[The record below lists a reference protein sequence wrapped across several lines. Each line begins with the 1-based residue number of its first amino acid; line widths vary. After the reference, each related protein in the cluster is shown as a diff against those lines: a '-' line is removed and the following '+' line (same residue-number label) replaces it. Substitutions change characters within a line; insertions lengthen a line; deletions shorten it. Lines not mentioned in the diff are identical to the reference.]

1 MTTMKT
7 MARFAIVLVLFGTL
21 VACLTTGSTPTV
33 VPTAVPVATTAAPAT
48 NPPGPT
54 SSATPSATPVAPSST
69 VSAATAVSGAGGKVP
84 SSCDAIASLVGSY
97 MGGVGTTKSLGKP
110 QHLSC
115 EFANANATAIIIVNI
130 GVGGTQAAF
139 DALRATSGQGGRT
152 VTPVS
157 GLGISAFSVSKGK
170 VPAGVAALTADGLI
184 YDVNSNLSIDQDVA
198 LIKQLMALA

>member
-7 MARFAIVLVLFGTL
+7 LARFAIVLFLFGTL

-33 VPTAVPVATTAAPAT
+33 VPTAVPAATTAAPAT
-48 NPPGPT
+48 IAPSP
-54 SSATPSATPVAPSST
+54 TPSATPAAPSST
-69 VSAATAVSGAGGKVP
+69 VSAATAVSAAGGKVP
-84 SSCDAIASLVGSY
+84 SSCDAIVSVVGAY
-97 MGGVGTTKSLGKP
+97 IPGGVATTRSLGSL

-115 EFANANATAIIIVNI
+115 EFANANATTIIIVNI

-157 GLGISAFSVSKGK
+157 GLGVSAFSVSKGK

-184 YDVNSNLSIDQDVA
+184 YDVTANLTIDQDVA

>member
-7 MARFAIVLVLFGTL
+7 LARFAIVLFLFGTL

-54 SSATPSATPVAPSST
+54 PSATPAAPSST